1 MLTESVSCFF
11 CFVFVLFFFFAAPCC
26 FKRHFVRWIFDL
38 GAKEGDKAGSSQPP
52 VHDQV
57 HVKAPSPLVRYVST
71 PAPSESSSLPK
82 FLKKSDH
89 EVTRPTFS
97 IWSVQNSRPGAFEVC
112 ASIQI
117 HQSAYRDRCKNLCG
131 AGLGFELTT
140 ATISWLVDLD
150 PPIERS
156 RGIIV
161 GQRNRQKKVWHKAQ
175 YFVIGTYEHVCG
187 KHNRENYKNVK
198 NII

>member
-1 MLTESVSCFF
+1 MINAE
-11 CFVFVLFFFFAAPCC
+11 
-26 FKRHFVRWIFDL
+26 
-38 GAKEGDKAGSSQPP
+38 
-52 VHDQV
+52 
-57 HVKAPSPLVRYVST
+57 
-71 PAPSESSSLPK
+71 
-82 FLKKSDH
+82 
-89 EVTRPTFS
+89 
-97 IWSVQNSRPGAFEVC
+97 NSRPKALEVC
-112 ASIQI
+112 ASIQIQKI

-150 PPIERS
+150 PPNERS